1 MVKVLELFAGS
12 RSIGKAAELLGY
24 EVYSS
29 DINDFEGIDYPIAIL
44 DLDKT
49 KVPFKPDIIW
59 ASPPCTYFSVAS
71 IGKHWNKDHTPKTEQ
86 AVFGVKVVNKTIQ
99 IIKELNPKYWYIEN
113 PRGKLRKLDFMQ
125 PLPRTTVWYC
135 TYGDKR
141 AKPTDIWTNNLRSV
155 FNPNGWQP
163 RPECFNGNKNCHHE
177 SAPRGSRTGT
187 QGLKGNYERSKIP
200 NELCL
205 EILKAI

>member
-1 MVKVLELFAGS
+1 MKVLELFAGS
-12 RSIGKAAELLGY
+12 RSIGKAAESLGY
-24 EVYSS
+24 KVYST
-29 DINDFEGIDYPIAIL
+29 DLNDFEGIDYPIDIL
-44 DLDKT
+44 DFDTT

-71 IGKHWNKDHTPKTEQ
+71 IGKHWNKNHTPKTEQ
-86 AVFGVKVVNKTIQ
+86 AVFGVKVIKKTIQ
-99 IIKELNPKYWYIEN
+99 IIKELNPKYWYMEN

-125 PLPRTTVWYC
+125 SLPRTTVWYC
-135 TYGDKR
+135 TYGDTR

-155 FNPNGWQP
+155 FNPDGWQP
-163 RPECFNGNKNCHHE
+163 RAECFNGNKNCHHE